1 MTNLSITTD
10 QTVTSVSQN
19 AGRNDEETLV
29 VNDRSAL
36 SPSQIVEQKLIGR
49 LKSSPVLVSHVQQQ
63 LKPRCR

>member
-1 MTNLSITTD
+1 
-10 QTVTSVSQN
+10 VSQN